1 MAARLDRFSFST
13 EDDRQYRRLN
23 DGDIIS
29 PTDPVFSPRHAP
41 PPTPG
46 GTEAVWSPRFTTR
59 RPEFQLH
66 ARSGRRRRPSYRV
79 PTGEDRRERRETGQR
94 AYSVQQRAEA
104 PSPPPSKRR
113 ASAMALRL
121 RPQPVVLGGGRG
133 SGSLFSDTSTTFS
146 ATSASAA
153 QQQYC
158 AGNNSEERRR
168 PTPQQQ
174 EWASVVDSGGA
185 VAVP

>member
-94 AYSVQQRAEA
+94 AYSVQQLAWA

-113 ASAMALRL
+113 ALARSCGYDPRL
-121 RPQPVVLGGGRG
+121 CFLTGVLAGGGGAAHNFPTRQQR
-133 SGSLFSDTSTTFS
+133 FRRPAPPRRNTNIARATT
-146 ATSASAA
+146 ARSAA
-153 QQQYC
+153 ARC
-158 AGNNSEERRR
+158 PNSRSG
-168 PTPQQQ
+168 Q
-174 EWASVVDSGGA
+174 EG
-185 VAVP
+185 